1 MGAEHLLE
9 GVGCSRSV
17 DHLLLELVCALHFSV
32 PRAPHFLRP
41 WLPTVHVVSLD
52 CFFVQPDWRP
62 GSGYPDQNSPVWKN
76 LPPWSRPP
84 SALLRFF
91 SFVLT
96 PVIPGEECLKMGLK
110 IFEMMEM
117 ITRYLLTSVLKTISD
132 RKVDQAGE
140 FEKIFRLGPDLP
152 VLCFDFFLLCWLQ

>member
-1 MGAEHLLE
+1 MTLA
-9 GVGCSRSV
+9 
-17 DHLLLELVCALHFSV
+17 
-32 PRAPHFLRP
+32 
-41 WLPTVHVVSLD
+41 
-52 CFFVQPDWRP
+52 
-62 GSGYPDQNSPVWKN
+62 
-76 LPPWSRPP
+76 

-152 VLCFDFFLLCWLQ
+152 VLCFDFFLLC